1 MNRVGLRG
9 GKKFQEM
16 LAGNTK
22 SSQEA
27 MRDYYLNPFGLKVSS
42 SNKTTMTSAIPKER
56 RHIDFLNWKLNFKKP
71 QNEVEPNVLTVVT
84 EMKATKPE
92 IKQYIEKVYGLNV
105 LRVNT
110 LIQMG
115 KLKTGAN
122 RSNLLIT
129 QERYRESDFKKAYVT
144 LTQKVPGEFAY
155 KKKPKGEAQ

>member
-9 GKKFQEM
+9 ARKFQEM

-22 SSQEA
+22 ASQEA

-42 SNKTTMTSAIPKER
+42 SNKTTMSSAIPKER
-56 RHIDFLNWKLNFKKP
+56 RQIDFLNWKLNFKKP
-71 QNEVEPNVLTVVT
+71 QNEVEQNVLTVVT

-122 RSNLLIT
+122 RSTLLIT
-129 QERYRESDFKKAYVT
+129 KNDIENQILRRLMS
-144 LTQKVPGEFAY
+144 L
-155 KKKPKGEAQ
+155 